1 MCRLFGLSAAPERVH
16 ATFWLLEAPDSLA
29 EQSRSEPDGTGLGVF
44 DEHGAPVVRKQ
55 PIAAYRDAAFGRE
68 AQEFVSQTFLA
79 HIRYASTGGLS
90 AVNTHPFT
98 QHGRLFAHNGVLG
111 DLERLDAELGEY
123 RALVAGDT
131 DSERLFA
138 LITMQIEA
146 HGGDV
151 GAGIAAAT
159 RWVAATLPVFAIN
172 LVLITATELWA
183 LRYPDTHDLFVL
195 RRSAGGRHGRHL
207 EHSGSA
213 GRMRARS
220 GPLARYPAVVVASE
234 RMDEDPGWE
243 NLPVGE
249 LLRVGAD
256 QAVTRHRIL
265 DRPPRHRLTLRDL
278 DPHAAASQSP
288 S

>member
-29 EQSRSEPDGTGLGVF
+29 EQSRREPDGTGLGVF

-146 HGGDV
+146 HDGDV
-151 GAGIAAAT
+151 GAGIAAGGPAGGGPPA
-159 RWVAATLPVFAIN
+159 RRAGKQGWKNNPPKHGVGGAATP
-172 LVLITATELWA
+172 
-183 LRYPDTHDLFVL
+183 
-195 RRSAGGRHGRHL
+195 
-207 EHSGSA
+207 
-213 GRMRARS
+213 
-220 GPLARYPAVVVASE
+220 
-234 RMDEDPGWE
+234 
-243 NLPVGE
+243 
-249 LLRVGAD
+249 
-256 QAVTRHRIL
+256 
-265 DRPPRHRLTLRDL
+265 
-278 DPHAAASQSP
+278 
-288 S
+288 